1 MLIGII
7 MTDINII
14 QQNTRLSFVNSIPIA
29 IIILDRSGT
38 ILDANHPAKVLFS
51 SGDGSSLIG
60 KELLSFAPVAQPNSD
75 QSSQRLDELL
85 NAVLQQRDLRTIDW
99 DFVDSSGLRFTAN
112 VTFARTPS
120 ESGTGILTSIIPL
133 PQEISSPEKIR
144 LFLCQMKRKFI
155 QSVVIPLSTRIYKI
169 MRFFHHNQELTEK
182 IVFYESILNAIP
194 LPISV
199 TDQEK
204 NWTYV
209 NSAASDIIGKSRE
222 SLIGK
227 KCSSWNTPA
236 CNTADCPFERLVE
249 GIPVT
254 EINRNEKYYHAHCAN
269 ITDTSGKKT
278 GMIEVLVN
286 VTQMRKVSEYME
298 ESIQMI
304 TDDIQR
310 LADGRVDLQMKT
322 VESDEYTHEV
332 EQYFI
337 SINKALHVARFSLS
351 TLVEESTYLA
361 TAAVD
366 GYLKIRADPDN
377 HKGEFRRV
385 IEGINQTLDS
395 IILPITEAMRI
406 SEQYAACNFAAQ
418 VDSSLPFNEDWA
430 GFKNSLNNIG
440 IQVSSALGH
449 VNGQVIGLTE
459 NTNRAD
465 YHVKEIAA
473 AAENLVQN
481 VQRVSRNA
489 ELGREG
495 ISNLHQ
501 TMDEFSVTVNEV
513 SNKTEQVAALTT
525 KSNILAKQGAE
536 LAQNTETGMQV
547 ITQSGA
553 ELTRIITDI
562 QENMAHIG
570 KIVNLISEIASQTNI
585 LALNASIEA
594 SRAGDAGRGFA
605 AVAVEVKSLANQSR
619 SSTETITEMIRS
631 LQNNSEEAYSAV
643 TRATEAVQSGSNS
656 LSETLQVFAKLT
668 DSVDEISGYMEQV
681 ASMSEQQ
688 IASISEI
695 ANNAERVAEL
705 IDETAHSAID
715 STGLTEKTATELE
728 QVASMITQ
736 VKDFSTTISTE
747 IGTFQ
752 INQETDTVSPSSISS

>member
-1 MLIGII
+1 
-7 MTDINII
+7 MTGNTPH
-14 QQNTRLSFVNSIPIA
+14 QQKSHSSIVDCIPA
-29 IIILDRSGT
+29 AVIILDSSGT
-38 ILDANHPAKVLFS
+38 IIEANQMAGDLFS
-51 SGDGSSLIG
+51 TGNGSSLISNNF
-60 KELLSFAPVAQPNSD
+60 LSFAVDLPNKMD
-75 QSSQRLDELL
+75 NPTLFLTELL
-85 NAVLQQRDLRTIDW
+85 DDVQRGGIHTGDWYLRNSSGVRFPAKVTFVQAPPESGSGIIASFIPHSPENSSGEKARTMVHHVERGLRRSFLSPLSAGIHKISKIIHRTRDL
-99 DFVDSSGLRFTAN
+99 
-112 VTFARTPS
+112 
-120 ESGTGILTSIIPL
+120 
-133 PQEISSPEKIR
+133 
-144 LFLCQMKRKFI
+144 
-155 QSVVIPLSTRIYKI
+155 
-169 MRFFHHNQELTEK
+169 TEQVK
-182 IVFYESILNAIP
+182 FYESILNAVP

-227 KCSSWNTPA
+227 HCSSWNTPA
-236 CNTADCPFERLVE
+236 CNTADCPFERLAE

-254 EINRNEKYYHAHCAN
+254 EIIRNGKYYHAHCAY

-278 GMIEVLVN
+278 GMMEVLVN

-298 ESIQMI
+298 ESIRMI

-406 SEQYAACNFAAQ
+406 SEQYAVCNFAAR
-418 VDSSLPFNEDWA
+418 VDPSLPFKEDWF

-440 IQVSSALGH
+440 IQVSRALGH
-449 VNGQVIGLTE
+449 VSGEVVGLAE
-459 NTNRAD
+459 NTGQAD

-525 KSNILAKQGAE
+525 KSNILAKKGAE
-536 LAQNTETGMQV
+536 LALNTETGMQV

-619 SSTETITEMIRS
+619 SSAETITELINT
-631 LQNNSEEAYSAV
+631 LQRNSEEAYDAV
-643 TRATEAVQSGSNS
+643 TLANEAVQSGGSS
-656 LSETLQVFAKLT
+656 LNETLQVFAKLT

-681 ASMSEQQ
+681 ASMTEQQ
-688 IASISEI
+688 TASIHEI
-695 ANNAERVAEL
+695 TRNAEQVAEL
-705 IDETAHSAID
+705 IDETAHSATD
-715 STGLTEKTATELE
+715 SAGLTEKTATELE
-728 QVASMITQ
+728 QVATMITQ
-736 VKDFSTTISTE
+736 VKDFSATISTE
-747 IGTFQ
+747 ISTFQ
-752 INQETDTVSPSSISS
+752 ITSEAETTNKSPASS